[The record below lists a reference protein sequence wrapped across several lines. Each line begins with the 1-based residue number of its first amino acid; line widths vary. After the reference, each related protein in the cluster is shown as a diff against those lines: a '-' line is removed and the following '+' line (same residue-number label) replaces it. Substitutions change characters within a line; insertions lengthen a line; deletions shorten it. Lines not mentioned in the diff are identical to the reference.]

1 MTNFTNKNIVCKS
14 KLNCHKF
21 NMSAYRLKLEQM
33 KTLIKLIMYQTV
45 PFLWSQAEVV
55 RDFDCKLETNDHG
68 EYFL

>member
-1 MTNFTNKNIVCKS
+1 
-14 KLNCHKF
+14 
-21 NMSAYRLKLEQM
+21 MSAYRLKLEQM